1 MEGQMENIMKN
12 IKNIRLLTTVF
23 ALLLTAYSL
32 QLISPAHASSYIA
45 EPTGI
50 AVGARALS
58 LGRAYVGIAE
68 NGEAVFANPA
78 GIALITGPKVSAMY
92 SSVMGDVGYSV
103 LSGAYPINDK
113 AALGLGFASA
123 RLSGI
128 PITDSTGN
136 VLGTGGW
143 GNHVLTLSYGTFLS
157 AFNPNFNKD
166 ILLGAN
172 LKYVSVGGEGT
183 TVSTVGGTAL
193 NADLGV
199 LFPVNNQ
206 IMLGGV
212 FQNILVGSKLNTS
225 GGSTDDTLAPVLKLG
240 SRFNLIGESDKA
252 FFSHATRK
260 LYLSVDGDINLS
272 SKKPSALYA
281 GLEFWP
287 VESLALRAGADNGD
301 LTAGIG
307 IRYSGVEFNYA
318 YHPYSEISENTTHY
332 FSFGYLGED
341 KKREYNVLIESP
353 ADKSIVYSD
362 NVAVTG
368 RIEGFTSSDAAKNL
382 TVKVNDINAVVSPD
396 GKFQVNVPVNQY
408 GKKLLV
414 VKAYDTEGNAG
425 AKDLRIV
432 RLTSFADVPEGYW
445 AKMPIEN
452 NATVGLVQGYPDGNF
467 KPERPLTRAELA
479 TLLVRA
485 KGIDVKDDRAR
496 QVFKDVKS
504 DFWAAKYIEI
514 AQREGLVKGYPDKS
528 FRPNNKI
535 SKAEGIAVLVRFD
548 KLPLAEANAKPYWDV
563 PAYHWAARYIEAAK
577 SAGMLNFVS
586 DNRFNPKQ
594 AMLRSQTV
602 EVLGKTSLAGAKIK
616 DLYEW
621 EKGFAPSTIQERPT
635 LKASLY

>member
-1 MEGQMENIMKN
+1 MENIMKN
-12 IKNIRLLTTVF
+12 INNRLLLII
-23 ALLLTAYSL
+23 ALIALTAYSL
-32 QLISPAHASSYIA
+32 QLTPVHAASYLA
-45 EPTGI
+45 DPTGI

-78 GIALITGPKVSAMY
+78 GLAVITGPKLNAMY
-92 SSVMGDVGYSV
+92 SSVLGDVGYSV
-103 LSGAYPINDK
+103 LSGAYPINQK
-113 AALGLGFASA
+113 AAIGVGFASA
-123 RLSGI
+123 RVSGI

-136 VLGTGGW
+136 VLGSGGW

-157 AFNPNFNKD
+157 AINQNFNKEV
-166 ILLGAN
+166 LLGAN
-172 LKYVSVGGEGT
+172 LKYVSVGGDGT
-183 TVSTVGGTAL
+183 GVGTVGGTTL

-199 LFPVNNQ
+199 LFPANNQ
-206 IMLGGV
+206 ITLGGV
-212 FQNILVGSKLNTS
+212 FQNILVGSKVNGS
-225 GGSTDDTLAPVLKLG
+225 GGQTDDSLAPTLKLG
-240 SRFNLIGESDKA
+240 SRFSLIGESGKA
-252 FFSHATRK
+252 YFSHATRK
-260 LYLSVDGDINLS
+260 LYLSVDGDLNLS
-272 SKKPSALYA
+272 SRKPSALYA

-287 VESLALRAGADNGD
+287 VNNLALRLGSDNSD

-318 YHPYSEISENTTHY
+318 YHPYSDIRENTTHY

-341 KKREYNVLIESP
+341 KKREYVISLDSP
-353 ADKSIVYSD
+353 ADKSIVYND
-362 NVAVTG
+362 NIPVTG
-368 RIEGFTSSDAAKNL
+368 RVEGLSSTDAAKTL
-382 TVKVNDINAVVSPD
+382 TVKVNDINAVVEPD
-396 GKFQVNVPVNQY
+396 GRFQVNVPVNQY
-408 GKKLLV
+408 GKKLLTV
-414 VKAYDTEGNAG
+414 TATDIDGNSG
-425 AKDLRIV
+425 AKELRIV

-485 KGIDVKDDRAR
+485 KGIEVKDDRAR

-514 AQREGLVKGYPDKS
+514 AQREGLVKGYPDRS

-548 KLPLAEANAKPYWDV
+548 KLPLAEVNAKPYWDM
-563 PAYHWAARYIEAAK
+563 PAYHWASRYVEAAK
-577 SAGMLNFVS
+577 AAGMLGFVTS
-586 DNRFNPKQ
+586 NRLYPKQ

-602 EVLGKTSLAGAKIK
+602 DILGKTSLAGGKIK

-621 EKGFAPSTIQERPT
+621 EKGFKQQTIERAT